1 MTLKFTGPACSSQKQ
16 LFLSK
21 FINVAKPD
29 KL

>member
-1 MTLKFTGPACSSQKQ
+1 MTIKLTGAAYSSQKQ